1 MDQAVL
7 EASFRAYFLG
17 LGHDID
23 WQYLSLSMMLH
34 PVRKG
39 DYLFHQGELANQLYF
54 LHSGL
59 VRYVGVSDA
68 GKEFT
73 QTFVKGPRV
82 IGSTRAMVTGM
93 PVLFGIQAL
102 SDVMVI
108 SYPWAEFFQ
117 QMSQDK
123 GFLASYMAF
132 LEQIFIAKEERE
144 SAFVKHSAE
153 RRYMDFCAD
162 YPELKEQVPLQY
174 IASYIGITP
183 IALSRIRQKLKLSN
197 G

>member
-1 MDQAVL
+1 M
-7 EASFRAYFLG
+7 
-17 LGHDID
+17 
-23 WQYLSLSMMLH
+23 
-34 PVRKG
+34 
-39 DYLFHQGELANQLYF
+39 
-54 LHSGL
+54 
-59 VRYVGVSDA
+59 RYVGVSDA

-102 SDVMVI
+102 SDTMVI

-132 LEQIFIAKEERE
+132 LEQIFISLKKSGIVRSVRGPSGGYMFAKEERE

-153 RRYMDFCAD
+153 RRYLDFCAD